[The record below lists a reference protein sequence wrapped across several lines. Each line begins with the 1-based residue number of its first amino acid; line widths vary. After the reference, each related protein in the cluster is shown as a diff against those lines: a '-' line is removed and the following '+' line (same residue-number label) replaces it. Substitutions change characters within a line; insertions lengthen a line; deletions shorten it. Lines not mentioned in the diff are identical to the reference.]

1 MALAQ
6 WTPMGNLQS
15 FQEEMN
21 RLFHEFFRG
30 GNGGD
35 QGWAA
40 GAWTPP
46 VDIYETDDA
55 LVLTAMLPGVSK
67 DDVSIEV
74 HNNTLLLRGERK
86 PTAAAQDERYYRRE
100 CVYGPFQRSFV
111 LPATVDQ
118 NQVQA
123 TYHDGLLELRLPKV
137 EAAKPRR
144 IAITS

>member
-1 MALAQ
+1 MALAR
-6 WTPMGNLQS
+6 WTPLRTLPA

-21 RLFHEFFRG
+21 RVFNEFFRG
-30 GNGGD
+30 GDGGE

-46 VDIYETDDA
+46 VDIYETEDA

-67 DDVSIEV
+67 DEVSIEV
-74 HNNTLLLRGERK
+74 HDNTLTLRGERK
-86 PTAAAQDERYYRRE
+86 PAGAVADERYYRRE

-118 NQVQA
+118 NAVRA
-123 TYHDGLLELRLPKV
+123 TYHDGILELHLPKV
-137 EAAKPRR
+137 EAAKPKR

>member
-1 MALAQ
+1 MALAR
-6 WTPMGNLQS
+6 WTPAASLPS

-21 RLFHEFFRG
+21 RLLNEFFRG
-30 GNGGD
+30 GNGGE

-46 VDIYETDDA
+46 VDIYDTEDA

-67 DDVSIEV
+67 DEVSIEV
-74 HNNTLLLRGERK
+74 HNDTLMLRGERK
-86 PTAAAQDERYYRRE
+86 PAAAVADERYYRRE
-100 CVYGPFQRSFV
+100 CVYGPFQRAFV
-111 LPATVDQ
+111 LPATVDREH
-118 NQVQA
+118 VQA

-144 IAITS
+144 IAISG